1 MKQENDGAKTLN
13 YTSRTDDNTGH
24 IVQMGSGSH
33 TSTIN
38 LTGTYPS
45 TLNLLQESST
55 NQSYT
60 LTQDCVTAGGC
71 SVSVTQQ

>member
-1 MKQENDGAKTLN
+1 
-13 YTSRTDDNTGH
+13 
-24 IVQMGSGSH
+24 MGSGSH

-45 TLNLLQESST
+45 TLNLLQDSST

-60 LTQDCVTAGGC
+60 LTQSCATAGGC
-71 SVSVTQQ
+71 TITMTQE